1 MLGVRD
7 TPSVLTHP
15 ISSPPQ
21 GLPGPQGAIGPPG
34 DKVGWG
40 LVSTSPFLPPGKLS
54 PVFEVSGEPH
64 GYPLSVLFPFHTP
77 FTPSGVLFFIKGLPV
92 QPGDT

>member
-40 LVSTSPFLPPGKLS
+40 AGIYIPFS
-54 PVFEVSGEPH
+54 ATWEA
-64 GYPLSVLFPFHTP
+64 
-77 FTPSGVLFFIKGLPV
+77 
-92 QPGDT
+92 QPCI